1 MQKCL
6 YKGLCP
12 KLSTNNTNI
21 IIMTIDEQIKEV
33 VDLHDRYSV
42 VRYPDQSSCS
52 PMELLDM
59 FNTWHS
65 KAAIL
70 FSRYL
75 SNDDENLVKFKNI
88 EKGNSYVNADLFDDI
103 ETFFQILI
111 DKLHYSVAYQLESLI
126 QEGNEIVKTISY
138 VKAPSGIIRMFD
150 VYKVED
156 ETRYQT
162 WKSKSIRFLNVNFK
176 DDTEST
182 AFVEAANSFD
192 KSHYTPKYL
201 KEMVGIL
208 ISFKEIPN
216 NIKRKENVKQTPPSA
231 VTVNIN
237 QSQTQNQEINLFI
250 EAISDELTGKQYK
263 ELQSIAQ
270 EESNPDTLKQKIVE
284 KLKSFGGDVL
294 SNIVANII
302 TNPSVWNSML

>member
-1 MQKCL
+1 MPIQ
-6 YKGLCP
+6 GLCP

-216 NIKRKENVKQTPPSA
+216 NIKRKENVKQTPTSA

>member
-1 MQKCL
+1 
-6 YKGLCP
+6 
-12 KLSTNNTNI
+12 
-21 IIMTIDEQIKEV
+21 MTIDEQIKEV
-33 VDLHDRYSV
+33 VDLHDRYSI

-52 PMELLDM
+52 PIELLDM

-103 ETFFQILI
+103 ETFFLILI
-111 DKLHYSVAYQLESLI
+111 DKLRYSVAYQLESLI
-126 QEGNEIVKTISY
+126 QEGNEIINTISY
-138 VKAPSGIIRMFD
+138 VKAPSRTIRTFD

-156 ETRYQT
+156 ESRYQT
-162 WKSKSIRFLNVNFK
+162 WKSKSIRLLNVNFK
-176 DDTEST
+176 DDMESS

-208 ISFKEIPN
+208 ISCKEIPN
-216 NIKRKENVKQTPPSA
+216 NIKQKENVRQTPSSA

-237 QSQTQNQEINLFI
+237 QSQTQNQEINIFI
-250 EAISDELTGKQYK
+250 DAISDELTGKQYK
-263 ELQSIAQ
+263 ELKSIAQ
-270 EESNPDTLKQKIVE
+270 EDSNPDTSKQKIVE
-284 KLKSFGGDVL
+284 KLRSFGSDVL

-302 TNPSVWNSML
+302 TNPSIWNCML